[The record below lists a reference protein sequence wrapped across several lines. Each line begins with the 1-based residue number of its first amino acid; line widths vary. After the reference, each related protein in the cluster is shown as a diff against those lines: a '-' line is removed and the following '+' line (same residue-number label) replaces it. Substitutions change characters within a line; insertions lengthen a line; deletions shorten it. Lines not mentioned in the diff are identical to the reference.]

1 MIFFV
6 CDFFV
11 LFLPFM
17 VQEGNGRSFHYN
29 RNRKAGLAVHRS
41 NCRVCYGGRA
51 AGSGALGA
59 RWVRGG
65 RPTLAPL
72 PILRKGIECRPLPS
86 SREKGGMVAGME
98 EPQPAGR
105 SYWWTLLGPGWAGP
119 GCWGR

>member
-51 AGSGALGA
+51 AGSRALGA
-59 RWVRGG
+59 SQVGEG
-65 RPTLAPL
+65 
-72 PILRKGIECRPLPS
+72 S
-86 SREKGGMVAGME
+86 SRCLPEIA
-98 EPQPAGR
+98 
-105 SYWWTLLGPGWAGP
+105 TWAG
-119 GCWGR
+119 GSRQVLTCFCLF